1 MYYTFARKV
10 RTDYGVKGERS
21 TSHSQQQLKKNP
33 LGGHKVPSDT
43 HLPGLVKKKR
53 NNKAK

>member
-1 MYYTFARKV
+1 MFARKV

-21 TSHSQQQLKKNP
+21 ASHSQQQLKQNR
-33 LGGHKVPSDT
+33 LGGHKVPADT